1 MRKKRILF
9 IDDEPFE
16 MSSIRDALEHSKRYE
31 IFLAKNGDE
40 ALKFIRSGEEFD
52 LFILD
57 VIMPS
62 ESDKSDPENNRTTG
76 LRIGKEIRKKFP
88 RTPIICLSVVTDRW
102 VKNQLRELGAYYIE
116 KPALPSEVLEEV
128 EFYLK
133 RQRV

>member
-9 IDDEPFE
+9 IDDEPYE
-16 MSSIRDALEHSKRYE
+16 MKSIRDALEHSERYE
-31 IFLAKNGDE
+31 VSLAQTGDE
-40 ALKFIRSGEEFD
+40 ALKIIHSGKEFD

-62 ESDKSDPENNRTTG
+62 ESDKRPPENNRTTG
-76 LRIGKEIRKKFP
+76 LRIAKEIRKKFP

-102 VKNQLRELGAYYIE
+102 VKNQMRELGAYYIE

-128 EFYLK
+128 EFFLGRK
-133 RQRV
+133 V